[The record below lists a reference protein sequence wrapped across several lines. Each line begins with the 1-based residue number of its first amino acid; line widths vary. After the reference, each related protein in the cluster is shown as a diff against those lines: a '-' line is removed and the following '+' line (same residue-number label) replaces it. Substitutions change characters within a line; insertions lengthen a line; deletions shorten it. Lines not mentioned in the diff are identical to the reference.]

1 MSADNFAS
9 LLYLGLLLVAIG
21 GYFFVSNRHRL
32 GQVAQQAAVWAL
44 IFVGVTAAFGLW
56 SDIRKTVPSQYSISS
71 KTGEISV
78 PRSPDGHYYLTI
90 NLNDTPVRF
99 VVDTGATEIVLSTE
113 DATRIGLDPT
123 GLPFLGRANTA
134 NGTVQTAKVRI
145 EKMALG
151 NIVDRNVQA
160 HVNGG
165 AMAGSL
171 LGMGYLQRFSTLKIE
186 DNRLTL
192 IR

>member
-1 MSADNFAS
+1 MTADNIAS

-32 GQVAQQAAVWAL
+32 GQMVQQAAIWAL
-44 IFVGVTAAFGLW
+44 IFIGATAAAGLW
-56 SDIRKTVPSQYSISS
+56 YDIRKTVPSQYTISS
-71 KTGEISV
+71 DTGEISV
-78 PRSPDGHYYLTI
+78 PRSPDGHYYLTL

-99 VVDTGATEIVLSTE
+99 VVDTGATAIVLSAQ
-113 DATRIGLDPT
+113 DAERIGFDPT
-123 GLPFLGRANTA
+123 RLPYLGRANTA
-134 NGTVQTAKVRI
+134 NGTVETAQITI
-145 EKMALG
+145 EEMALG
-151 NIVDRNVQA
+151 TIVDRNVPA

-165 AMAGSL
+165 AMNGSL